1 MKKLFSRVVPL
12 PYVAGGLGIAI
23 IAAAGAGYFYYTLA
37 DEFSTLKSDFASST
51 ASYQTQ
57 VADLS
62 ARLATAEGTNS
73 NLNAQLRDEQDR
85 NNEYGKKVESLV
97 SSVSML
103 EKLSKTDREL
113 LQKYSNV
120 YFLSENFVPSP
131 LADIDPQY
139 LLRKDSGFQIHAHI
153 KPHLERLI
161 HNATADNAPLLVLSA
176 YRSFGTQAGLKTSYK
191 LTYGAGTANQFSADQ
206 GYSEHQ
212 LGSTVDFTTPQG
224 GDSLG
229 LFEKSPGFAWLQ
241 QHAHEY
247 GFILSYPKGNGY
259 FTFEPWHWRFVGV
272 ELATRLKNENKTFYD
287 LDQRTI
293 NEYLVKIFD

>member
-1 MKKLFSRVVPL
+1 MLLSREIPL
-12 PYVAGGLGIAI
+12 PYVAGGLGVVIL
-23 IAAAGAGYFYYTLA
+23 AAVGAGYFYYTLA
-37 DEFSTLKSDFASST
+37 DELATLKSDFASST
-51 ASYQTQ
+51 TAYETQ
-57 VADLS
+57 VTDLS
-62 ARLATAEGTNS
+62 ARLAIAEGTNS
-73 NLNAQLRDEQDR
+73 NLNSQLRDEQDR

-120 YFLSENFVPSP
+120 YFLSENFVPAP
-131 LADIDPQY
+131 LATIDPQY
-139 LLRKDSGFQIHAHI
+139 LFRKDVEFQIHASI
-153 KPHLERLI
+153 KPHLDRLI
-161 HNATADNAPLLVLSA
+161 HNATADGAPILVLSA

-224 GDSLG
+224 GSELG
-229 LFEKSPGFAWLQ
+229 LFEKSSAFTWLQ

-272 ELATRLKNENKTFYD
+272 ELATRLKNENKSFYD